1 MEVYKFAHEM
11 QITSLMHAVNE
22 FFKTIRTSSELLAVF
37 AFCIDM
43 DNNQGLQNCQEV
55 NGYKISGCHGFFCLG

>member
-22 FFKTIRTSSELLAVF
+22 FFKTVRTSEVLDVF

-55 NGYKISGCHGFFCLG
+55 N